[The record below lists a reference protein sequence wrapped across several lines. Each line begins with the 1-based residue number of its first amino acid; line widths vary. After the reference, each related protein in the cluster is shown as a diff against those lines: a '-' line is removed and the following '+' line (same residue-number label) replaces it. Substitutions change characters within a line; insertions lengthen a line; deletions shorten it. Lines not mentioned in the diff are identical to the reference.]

1 MSKDITVVGIVSSY
15 TMAEAMND
23 LRSRESLVKV
33 VAHLKGTKT
42 RASRLTDFKDEAKS
56 IKSENRR
63 KDYNTMLK
71 VAVNYL
77 RVEAFVDIDKLEMS
91 SLKKLSTFVTYLI
104 KQELLAEKKELLT
117 VTGQGADYNNNLMI
131 KIRAIKAD
139 IEPKTIEVE
148 VSLKDAREVVAELKD
163 ADKEALLA
171 LLMEELGYEVEK
183 VA

>member
-1 MSKDITVVGIVSSY
+1 
-15 TMAEAMND
+15 
-23 LRSRESLVKV
+23 
-33 VAHLKGTKT
+33 
-42 RASRLTDFKDEAKS
+42 
-56 IKSENRR
+56 
-63 KDYNTMLK
+63 MLK

-91 SLKKLSTFVTYLI
+91 SLKKLSTSVTYLI